1 MCDDMQFFFFLN
13 YPDVGKAGL
22 GQQLFQFFGSVHRHS
37 LYPLRPRLS
46 EFGVARFQTDEKAA
60 PFPDHAEDFGQRLA
74 DGRPEIDGL
83 EGRNGIE
90 GPVPLRQ
97 AADIA
102 LLYETSAVQFS
113 RIVPAGEGDAL
124 LR

>member
-60 PFPDHAEDFGQRLA
+60 PFRITRKTSAS
-74 DGRPEIDGL
+74 
-83 EGRNGIE
+83 
-90 GPVPLRQ
+90 
-97 AADIA
+97 A
-102 LLYETSAVQFS
+102 LLTEDQK
-113 RIVPAGEGDAL
+113 
-124 LR
+124 